1 MLVGSLILIPS
12 YLVMGLTQMNPVPA
26 MIALGLSFS
35 LVPAALWPA
44 VPLLVQEKAVG
55 TAFGLMTMAQN
66 VGLAVLPWIIG
77 RLRDT
82 TQDYTSGLLV
92 FAALGLAGSLF
103 SLLLRR
109 SDLGQGGLLEK
120 GEDRDAL
127 T

>member
-1 MLVGSLILIPS
+1 MGAEGHSNPQSRFHPASTAYRYCVLLSVSLMLVGNYFAYDSI
-12 YLVMGLTQMNPVPA
+12 G
-26 MIALGLSFS
+26 ALA
-35 LVPAALWPA
+35 P
-44 VPLLVQEKAVG
+44 KAVG

-92 FAALGLAGSLF
+92 FAALGLAGFLF
-103 SLLLRR
+103 SLLLKH
-109 SDLGQGGLLEK
+109 SDAQQGGILEK
-120 GEDRDAL
+120 VETQDPP